1 MLSLSLCI
9 MVLYENQTELLS
21 KYLITRTDRKHQRC
35 HRNNTVCLAG
45 ALVIVN
51 VDLQKTVTV

>member
-1 MLSLSLCI
+1 MTRI
-9 MVLYENQTELLS
+9 REEEDENQTELLS
-21 KYLITRTDRKHQRC
+21 KYLITRTD
-35 HRNNTVCLAG
+35 RNNTVCLAG